1 MDRVRQQFDE
11 ILSRL
16 KVLDTSQRIA
26 IGLCAVMVAASLL
39 WLMQWSTQPDMVS
52 LLSHD
57 FSFPEL
63 DSAEQALK
71 ANGIPYKTY
80 GSRIFVTAGDRHN
93 ALRLLHTANALP
105 EGSLYDMAAVVT
117 DQNPFLAP
125 DAREFAQNYA
135 KGNELA
141 KIIATSPFVKSASVI
156 INPRAKRR
164 LGGTS
169 DMPTASVAVTL
180 QPGAEMSEGTVDGL
194 AKLVS
199 GAVAGLKPHN
209 VYITDTGTGRSF
221 NLPHPDD
228 VASFDV
234 FSMEKKREAHLQSKV
249 MGALAYIP
257 GVRAHVTVEVDT
269 SKRVTQRLKH
279 DSAQPKVESSQSSE
293 SGAANGAAEPGV
305 QANLGQSL
313 TAGGNGATNTT
324 EESTVENFEPKLSE
338 TETVEQV
345 PFAIKDVTAAV
356 GIPRSFVVGVYQA
369 QFPTA
374 EKPDDENPDY
384 VKIRD
389 AQVDRVRRSVER
401 IVMAKDPAAIE
412 VTVFPDME
420 WNIDGSSWSRTPAA
434 GGVVTQAGAESLDP
448 MAMVRGYGP
457 QVGLSVL
464 ALVSLFMMMRIVRS
478 GTALP
483 QAATETPS
491 RPVALEDEPLLAAGS
506 TAVGKAGRSESLLVG
521 REVDDETLR
530 YQELNEEVA
539 RLVEADPEGAAELI
553 RRWMDEA

>member
-16 KVLDTSQRIA
+16 KVLNTSQRIA

-71 ANGIPYKTY
+71 ANGIPYKSL
-80 GSRIFVTAGDRHN
+80 GSRIFVRASDRHN
-93 ALRLLHTANALP
+93 ALRLLHSANALP

-141 KIIATSPFVKSASVI
+141 RIISTSPLVKSASVI
-156 INPRAKRR
+156 INPRTKRR

-169 DMPTASVAVTL
+169 DVPTASIAVTL
-180 QPGAEMSEGTVDGL
+180 QPATEMSEGMVDGL

-209 VYITDTGTGRSF
+209 VYITDTATGRSF

-269 SKRVTQRLKH
+269 SKRVTQKLKH

-293 SGAANGAAEPGV
+293 SGAAGGAAEPGV

-313 TAGGNGATNTT
+313 TSGGSGQNSVT

-338 TETVEQV
+338 TETVEQI

-356 GIPRSFVVGVYQA
+356 GIPRSFIVGIYQA

-374 EKPDDENPDY
+374 EKPDDENPDF

-389 AQVDRVRRSVER
+389 TVVERVRRSVER

-412 VTVFPDME
+412 VAVFPDMD
-420 WNIDGSSWSRTPAA
+420 WSPDGGTWSRTPAA
-434 GGVVTQAGAESLDP
+434 GVVTQAGAEVFDP

-457 QVGLSVL
+457 QIGLSVL
-464 ALVSLFMMMRIVRS
+464 ALISLFMMMRIVRS
-478 GTALP
+478 GPPLPRAAAETATRQVP
-483 QAATETPS
+483 
-491 RPVALEDEPLLAAGS
+491 LEDEPLLATGAG
-506 TAVGKAGRSESLLVG
+506 AVGKAGRSESLLVG
-521 REVDDETLR
+521 RELDDDTLR

-553 RRWMDEA
+553 RRWMDDA